1 MRFGSCL
8 AAVPQGVAAS
18 ACYWGEGRQY
28 RSDAASATCKQE
40 RGGDAAILENI
51 YGYQRVLAAIK
62 CCDRPRDIVVW
73 HACQMRPR

>member
-28 RSDAASATCKQE
+28 RSDAASVAQNRNTPAGSTGRSRHSHPLQIE
-40 RGGDAAILENI
+40 ISLSGG
-51 YGYQRVLAAIK
+51 
-62 CCDRPRDIVVW
+62 VW
-73 HACQMRPR
+73 MWAEDNRKEIAV

>member
-18 ACYWGEGRQY
+18 AYYWGEGRQY

-51 YGYQRVLAAIK
+51 YGYQI
-62 CCDRPRDIVVW
+62 
-73 HACQMRPR
+73 